1 MILKD
6 PTAAAVSKPAL
17 PPTGSSYLDTAAQQI
32 DAALAG
38 PKLSDAQRT
47 ALLAFLIEIHGQ
59 RTADKGPHAH
69 EGRLAQVEQSG
80 ITGGD
85 LKSDHGN
92 TDHGGHADHG
102 DEADAENLRKSGQQ
116 QQ

>member
-1 MILKD
+1 MRRAGIPK
-6 PTAAAVSKPAL
+6 TAPSRAPPSPPA
-17 PPTGSSYLDTAAQQI
+17 GMVIQKGQ
-32 DAALAG
+32 
-38 PKLSDAQRT
+38 
-47 ALLAFLIEIHGQ
+47 IEIHGQ

-80 ITGGD
+80 IAGGD

-102 DEADAENLRKSGQQ
+102 DEADAEDLRKSRPAATVKG
-116 QQ
+116 